1 MKNLLAQMDAI
12 EKGKKYIAESA
23 APVVEYKGGTDAEKI
38 KNWQKHIDQFKEKGM
53 YKAADDAEKS
63 AKKAQP
69 GFKPARST
77 DKPTKEGSIARA
89 LMKEFG
95 VYDDIRPVN
104 EFSDKIGNFFR
115 QNAADYKARQASGE
129 LPPDGWN
136 QERDGVWMGQNPAM
150 TPAVDSSGQP
160 VQAGSGGNV
169 QSLGGGQAAA
179 PAEPAAQGG
188 APIRTG
194 VEIPADTIRNNPGFD
209 PSTGAG
215 EFGTDPQTSFSMPDD
230 SEMGGGP
237 AAPVAPAA
245 PAEPE
250 LPTIPPEKL
259 KRFEELLAKLE
270 QAGKAPA
277 VKPNKGT
284 ATKPAKT
291 AGPQPI
297 VPSASMGA
305 QSPAYDA
312 QDKSNIGAAPAAE
325 SRSYDDD
332 TLALIKGIKI

>member
-1 MKNLLAQMDAI
+1 MKNLIAQMDAI
-12 EKGKKYIAESA
+12 ETGKKYIAESA
-23 APVVEYKGGTDAEKI
+23 EPVVEYKGGTDAEKI

-53 YKAADDAEKS
+53 YKAADDAEKA

-77 DKPTKEGSIARA
+77 DKSTKEGMGSIARA
-89 LMKEFG
+89 LMQDMG
-95 VYDDIRPVN
+95 MDDQDVEEAGEQPP
-104 EFSDKIGNFFR
+104 
-115 QNAADYKARQASGE
+115 AD
-129 LPPDGWN
+129 WN
-136 QERDGVWMGQNPAM
+136 TERDGVWMGQNPAM
-150 TPAVDSSGQP
+150 APAVDSSGQP

-169 QSLGGGQAAA
+169 QSLAGDQAAA
-179 PAEPAAQGG
+179 PEEPAAQGD

-194 VEIPADTIRNNPGFD
+194 VEIPASTIINNPGFY
-209 PSTGAG
+209 PQTGAG

-237 AAPVAPAA
+237 AAPAA

-259 KRFEELLAKLE
+259 KRFEELLARLE

-291 AGPQPI
+291 VGPQPI

-332 TLALIKGIKI
+332 TLALIKGVKI

>member
-23 APVVEYKGGTDAEKI
+23 EPVVEYKGGTDAEKI

-77 DKPTKEGSIARA
+77 DKPAKEGMGSIARA
-89 LMKEFG
+89 LMQDMG
-95 VYDDIRPVN
+95 VDDQDVEEDGETQMPDIPRVPMQSGTGEPVVS
-104 EFSDKIGNFFR
+104 SD
-115 QNAADYKARQASGE
+115 
-129 LPPDGWN
+129 
-136 QERDGVWMGQNPAM
+136 
-150 TPAVDSSGQP
+150 GQP
-160 VQAGSGGNV
+160 VISGGPT
-169 QSLGGGQAAA
+169 QADAA
-179 PAEPAAQGG
+179 PADPAAQGG

-194 VEIPADTIRNNPGFD
+194 VEIPASTIVNNPGFY
-209 PSTGAG
+209 PQTGAG
-215 EFGTDPQTSFSMPDD
+215 EFGTDPKMADPAGETPELNIGQGSQN
-230 SEMGGGP
+230 GP
-237 AAPVAPAA
+237 AAPAA
-245 PAEPE
+245 PGEPE

-259 KRFEELLAKLE
+259 KRFEELLARLE

-284 ATKPAKT
+284 ATKPSKT

-332 TLALIKGIKI
+332 TLALIKGVKI